1 MTVIS
6 STSNPRIKD
15 LLKLSKSR
23 ERKDSGLFVIEGYR
37 EISRAVKAGIEIEY
51 IYFCPDYNNVEQIEL
66 LKMFTSEILTE
77 VTPSVFS
84 RIAYRDNSDGIIA
97 VAKQFKTNLEDL
109 KLSENTLFLVL
120 ETVEKPGNL
129 GAVLR
134 TADAAGISAVIICD
148 TQTDVFNPNTI
159 RASLGCIFT
168 VPVVESSTD
177 AAINWFKKNN
187 IRIFAA
193 ALQNSKE
200 YTETDFRKPS
210 AIVMGSESEG
220 LSTNWRNAS
229 DEIIRIPMNGIADS
243 LNVSV
248 SAAILIFEAIRQRK

>member
-15 LLKLSKSR
+15 LLKLSKSK
-23 ERKDSGLFVIEGYR
+23 ERKESGLFVIEGYR
-37 EISRAVKAGIEIEY
+37 EISRAIKAGIEIES
-51 IYFCPDYNNVEQIEL
+51 IYFCPDHNNVEHIEL

-77 VTPSVFS
+77 VSPAVFS
-84 RIAYRDNSDGIIA
+84 RIAYRDNSDGLIA
-97 VAKQFKTNLEDL
+97 VAKQFKTSLEDL
-109 KLSENTLFLVL
+109 KPSDTALFLVL

-129 GAVLR
+129 GAVMR

-148 TQTDVFNPNTI
+148 NQTDIFNPNTV

-168 VPVVESSTD
+168 VPVIGSSTD
-177 AAINWFKKNN
+177 EAIEWFKKNN
-187 IRIFAA
+187 IRIYAA

-210 AIVMGSESEG
+210 AIVLGSEADG
-220 LSTNWRNAS
+220 LSSSWRHAS

-248 SAAILIFEAIRQRK
+248 SAAILIFEALRQRK